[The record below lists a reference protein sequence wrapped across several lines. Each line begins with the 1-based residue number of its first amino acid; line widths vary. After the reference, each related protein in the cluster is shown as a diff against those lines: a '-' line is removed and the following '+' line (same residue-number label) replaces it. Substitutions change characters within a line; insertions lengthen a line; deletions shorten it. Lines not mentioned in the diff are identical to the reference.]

1 VTRAAWPAAFG
12 RGRAAPLQVDV
23 PQRLPGGLWGP
34 QPISGTVAWDNQGAP
49 INPATGSGVN
59 VLDLS
64 LADTS
69 QALLQAEWPIP
80 TRFELQLG
88 LSLSCV
94 AGGPASWNAAAQAF
108 TVLGSIEGSVE
119 SATVTQVVS
128 LPFGPGAYPLLAA
141 INGVPGLSTTFPV
154 IAQVVRVRLTSV
166 RALPDLTLAGQT
178 WAWTVNAVCGLTSA
192 GWPG

>member
-1 VTRAAWPAAFG
+1 MTRAAWPSAFG
-12 RGRAAPLQVDV
+12 RGRAGPLQIDV

-49 INPATGSGVN
+49 INPATGSGVS
-59 VLDLS
+59 VLTLS

-69 QALLQAEWPIP
+69 QCLLQAEWPIP

-94 AGGPASWNAAAQAF
+94 AGGPASWTAATQAF
-108 TVLGSIEGSVE
+108 TVLGVIEGSVE

-128 LPFGPGAYPLLAA
+128 LPFGPGAYPLTAA
-141 INGVPGLSTTFPV
+141 VSGIPGLGSTFPV
-154 IAQVVRVRLTSV
+154 IAQVLRVRLSAVQAT
-166 RALPDLTLAGQT
+166 PDPTLAGQT
-178 WAWTVNAVCGLTSA
+178 WAWSVNALCGLTSA

>member
-1 VTRAAWPAAFG
+1 M
-12 RGRAAPLQVDV
+12 
-23 PQRLPGGLWGP
+23 
-34 QPISGTVAWDNQGAP
+34 
-49 INPATGSGVN
+49 N
-59 VLDLS
+59 VLELS

-94 AGGPASWNAAAQAF
+94 AGGPASWTAAAQAF
-108 TVLGSIEGSVE
+108 DVFGAIEGSVE
-119 SATVTQVVS
+119 SAMVTQTVA
-128 LPFGPGAYPLLAA
+128 LQFGPGAYPLQAA
-141 INGVPGLSTTFPV
+141 LNGVPGLSSTFPV
-154 IAQVVRVRLTSV
+154 IAQFVRVRLTGV
-166 RALPDLTLAGQT
+166 RALPDLSLANQT